1 MATFI
6 NQPTTS
12 SFSGPPQT
20 PPVPLVAGVGTLPY
34 PLPVSLVP
42 GVPGIPGVPGALL
55 MPNALPQTFPQH
67 PPQMVIYFIIFQ
79 KWYIVTK
86 IGLTYPE
93 KKML

>member
-20 PPVPLVAGVGTLPY
+20 PPLPLVAGVGTLPY
-34 PLPVSLVP
+34 PPPVSVVP
-42 GVPGIPGVPGALL
+42 GVPGVPGALL

-67 PPQMVIYFIIFQ
+67 PPQMVICFIIFHYFS
-79 KWYIVTK
+79 KIVF
-86 IGLTYPE
+86 Y
-93 KKML
+93 

>member
-20 PPVPLVAGVGTLPY
+20 PPAYLPPVPLVAGVGTLSY
-34 PLPVSLVP
+34 PPPVSLVS
-42 GVPGIPGVPGALL
+42 GVAGVPGALL

-79 KWYIVTK
+79 KIIFLIYFDIF
-86 IGLTYPE
+86 
-93 KKML
+93 

>member
-20 PPVPLVAGVGTLPY
+20 PPVPLVAGVGTLQY
-34 PLPVSLVP
+34 PPPVSLVS
-42 GVPGIPGVPGALL
+42 GVPGVPGALL

-79 KWYIVTK
+79 KWYFVTK
-86 IGLTYPE
+86 IVLTYCE
-93 KKML
+93 RKMF